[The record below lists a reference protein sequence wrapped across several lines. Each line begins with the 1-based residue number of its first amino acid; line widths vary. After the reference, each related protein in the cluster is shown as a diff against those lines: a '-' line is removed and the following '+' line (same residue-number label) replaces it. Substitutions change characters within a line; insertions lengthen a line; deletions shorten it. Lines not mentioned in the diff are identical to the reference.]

1 MPEPLPSVDSRRYDC
16 PQCGAP
22 VPFRSSIAIF
32 AVCEHCRSSVVR
44 KDFNVETFGTMA
56 ELPPDLSPLQVGTK
70 GHYAGRGFTLIGRLR
85 LHWGDGS
92 WTEWCA
98 DFGGG
103 TIGWIAEAM
112 GFYMVSFEQTAPEV
126 AKVDLNVNA
135 GARLTLAG
143 QSWLVNDVKKA
154 CCIAVEGELPFAV
167 APDALRTGIDLTGPD
182 GGFGT
187 VEISGDQRTFY
198 AGHYAQFEELNFTE
212 LRKVPGWDQHAEIT
226 RHQSQAENCPNCA
239 APVHIRAEGL
249 SMSAVCGSCATIL
262 DTSKPGLA
270 AVGQVMKTTLQIKP
284 VLPIGARG
292 VLKGE
297 MWEVI
302 GFMRRKDQWCS
313 WDEFLLFNP
322 WLGFRFLVTFRGHW
336 SFVRLLP
343 GHHTHDRWNEE
354 RFALFAREEVTTM
367 NVLGEFYWRVRSGE
381 KVQLTDYISPP
392 RVLSAEFSK
401 ELNEVTWSG
410 GEYIDHLEVQRAFL
424 TDGTRLPSP
433 QGRYLNEPNPHRERW
448 RGMRVTFFL
457 VLGAYILIQLL
468 CLGFA
473 TQTKVYDLSGVV
485 STGNPLEK
493 TIVTKPF
500 TVSGGSAPLH
510 VHTETSALPLGGYLA
525 LKGSLVN
532 AKDQHATPVLL
543 PMTNYQSVA
552 EEQRSDVTLP
562 AVPAG
567 EYYFRLE
574 PDASS
579 TIAQAPVRLSVERG
593 GLFWSN
599 FWMGLIAI
607 CLWPLWVLMRSSN
620 FEKQRWM
627 ESDFSPYASSNDD
640 DDD

>member
-1 MPEPLPSVDSRRYDC
+1 M
-16 PQCGAP
+16 
-22 VPFRSSIAIF
+22 
-32 AVCEHCRSSVVR
+32 
-44 KDFNVETFGTMA
+44 ETFGTMA
-56 ELPPDLSPLQVGTK
+56 ELPPDLSPLQIGTK

-112 GFYMVSFEQTAPEV
+112 GFYMVSFEQTAPE
-126 AKVDLNVNA
+126 AAQVDLNLNA
-135 GARLTLAG
+135 GARITLAG

-154 CCIAVEGELPFAV
+154 RCIAAEGELPFAV

-187 VEISGDQRTFY
+187 VEINGDQRTFY

-212 LRKVPGWDQHAEIT
+212 LRQVPGWDQHAEIT

-270 AVGQVMKTTLQIKP
+270 EMGQVMKSTLQIKP

-292 VLKGE
+292 LLKGE

-336 SFVRLLP
+336 SFVRILP
-343 GHHTHDRWNEE
+343 GHHTNDRWDGES
-354 RFALFAREEVTTM
+354 FKVFAREEVTTTD
-367 NVLGEFYWRVRSGE
+367 VLGEFYWRVKAGE
-381 KVQLTDYISPP
+381 RVQLTDYISPP
-392 RVLSAEFSK
+392 RVLSSEISQQ
-401 ELNEVTWSG
+401 LNEITWSG
-410 GEYIDHLEVQRAFL
+410 GEYVDHLEVQSAFFRE
-424 TDGTRLPSP
+424 GSKLPSP
-433 QGRYLNEPNPHRERW
+433 SGSYLNAPNPHLQKWREARL
-448 RGMRVTFFL
+448 TFFFIL
-457 VLGAYILIQLL
+457 AAYVLIQIC
-468 CLGFA
+468 CLG
-473 TQTKVYDLSGVV
+473 YDFKTDLLKMKTEYLKSNADPIVQ
-485 STGNPLEK
+485 LEA
-493 TIVTKPF
+493 PF
-500 TVSGGSAPLH
+500 H
-510 VHTETSALPLGGYLA
+510 VAETSALHVTAAASAIPTGGYLA
-525 LKGSLVN
+525 LKGALVN
-532 AKDQHATPVLL
+532 AETQSTIPLVL
-543 PMTNYQSVA
+543 PMTNYNNNLS
-552 EEQRSDVTLP
+552 EQRHEVILP

-567 EYYFRLE
+567 KYYLRLE
-574 PDASS
+574 PDASP
-579 TIAQAPVRLSVERG
+579 TISQTPILLTATRG

-599 FWMGLIAI
+599 FWFGFVAI
-607 CLWPLWVLMRSSN
+607 CLWPLWIRLRASS

-627 ESDFSPYASSNDD
+627 ESDFSPYASSGDD
-640 DDD
+640 D

>member
-1 MPEPLPSVDSRRYDC
+1 MS
-16 PQCGAP
+16 
-22 VPFRSSIAIF
+22 FRSSIAIF

-44 KDFNVETFGTMA
+44 KDFKVETFGTMA
-56 ELPPDLSPLQVGTK
+56 ELPLDLSPLQVGTK

-103 TIGWIAEAM
+103 TIGWIAEAI

-126 AKVDLNVNA
+126 AQVDLNVNA

-154 CCIAVEGELPFAV
+154 RCIAAEGELPFAV
-167 APDALRTGIDLTGPD
+167 APDALRTGLDLTGPD

-212 LRKVPGWDQHAEIT
+212 LRQVPGWDQQAEIT

-239 APVHIRAEGL
+239 APVQIRAEGL

-433 QGRYLNEPNPHRERW
+433 HGRYLNEPNPHQERW
-448 RGMRVTFFL
+448 RELRGTFFL
-457 VLGAYILIQLL
+457 TLGAYILIQLL

-473 TQTKVYDLSGVV
+473 SKAKVLDEAGLAYQSASVD
-485 STGNPLEK
+485 K
-493 TIVTKPF
+493 IIVTQPF
-500 TVSGGSAPLH
+500 ALGGGSAPLH
-510 VHTETSALPLGGYLA
+510 VHSEAGMIPTGGYLA

-532 AKDQHATPVLL
+532 AATQQTTPITL
-543 PMTNYQSVA
+543 PMTNYASHF
-552 EEQRSDVTLP
+552 EEHQSDVTLP

-567 EYYFRLE
+567 KYYFRFE

-579 TIAQAPVRLSVERG
+579 TVTSSPIRLTVQRG

-599 FWMGLIAI
+599 FWLGIAAI
-607 CLWPLWVLMRSSN
+607 CLWPLWVLMRSSS

-627 ESDFSPYASSNDD
+627 ESDFSPYAGSNDD